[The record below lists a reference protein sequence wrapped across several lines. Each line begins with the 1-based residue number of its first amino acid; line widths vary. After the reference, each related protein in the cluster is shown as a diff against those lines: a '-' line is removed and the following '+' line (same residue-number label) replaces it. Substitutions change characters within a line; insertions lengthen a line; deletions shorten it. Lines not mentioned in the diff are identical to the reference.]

1 MQSADLNNFLIS
13 TLLFE
18 IAISREQPRI
28 EAKIDVQ
35 FFGGAS
41 NDVVVKAAL
50 DSQSPVRMT
59 ETYESAS
66 LLGQSVDLPQ
76 AVQYSRELYIT
87 YLDEEIMVVRDGS
100 GIPEILMRKN

>member
-1 MQSADLNNFLIS
+1 MFS
-13 TLLFE
+13 TLLFS

-50 DSQSPVRMT
+50 DAQSPVRLT